1 MCHSLKRSLKPWQT
15 LTLPLAVCPQG
26 IPLPSSEWVFAFQ
39 MFSQMDTRVMDG
51 WILKEHIRF
60 RKHHKYLSSK
70 SRCFMSWVFKY
81 CSLNN
86 VTDKWRGNV
95 RILRHGDPPAQRHDK
110 KKRDKDSRKLEVGR
124 PDGCHI
130 FPRRCEFKPRSRSV
144 MSLSTPFLSLFP
156 VALGSPGLCRN
167 VTEVKWKLMEDSDWH
182 FEHQTSAQRR
192 FPGGS

>member
-1 MCHSLKRSLKPWQT
+1 MNGSLLFK
-15 LTLPLAVCPQG
+15 C
-26 IPLPSSEWVFAFQ
+26 FQ
-39 MFSQMDTRVMDG
+39 KMDTRVTDG
-51 WILKEHIRF
+51 WILKENIRF
-60 RKHHKYLSSK
+60 LKHHKSLSSE
-70 SRCFMSWVFKY
+70 SRRFMSWVFKH

-95 RILRHGDPPAQRHDK
+95 RIPRHGDPPPHRGMIK

-124 PDGCHI
+124 PDGCHF

-167 VTEVKWKLMEDSDWH
+167 VTEVKWKLTEDSDWH
-182 FEHQTSAQRR
+182 FEHQTSPQRR